1 LSKKNFKKDAVYS
14 ICFYFYILFRYKH
27 NTSFVM
33 TRLPTI
39 RRPKVPPPAHKI
51 AMVSANLAGCAISG
65 QIPETNECG
74 GVIPTINGINRS
86 NKIVHDSNRNS
97 SGR

>member
-1 LSKKNFKKDAVYS
+1 MKRREKQNKTNKGDS
-14 ICFYFYILFRYKH
+14 IHFRFRYKH

-39 RRPKVPPPAHKI
+39 RRPKAPPPAHKI
-51 AMVSANLAGCAISG
+51 ALVSANLAGCAISG
-65 QIPETNECG
+65 QIPEANECG
-74 GVIPTINGINRS
+74 AHPNINGGIGR
-86 NKIVHDSNRNS
+86 KLVHDSSRNS